1 MPCAEAQAIAQAA
14 ARPAAPRLGLP
25 GRGAPP
31 GHRPGRTRVLSRGG
45 VGPRPESRPTGPR
58 PPSAC
63 PTAADA
69 YRAPHMNQIVRMTE
83 EHTRALLTEP
93 DGDEQKTKKES
104 QSASVGRE
112 ASVPEGYRYC
122 TRTDSFQ
129 LLSDPIR
136 PMVRLAWL
144 EVLVHA
150 SRQRL
155 GPCGPYMIHC
165 PREQDWQSDAV
176 WPGSGTIVRR
186 CI

>member
-1 MPCAEAQAIAQAA
+1 MPCAEAQAA

-45 VGPRPESRPTGPR
+45 SDHVPSPVRPR